1 MYKSKSEIRK
11 KLQQVKYMYN
21 EISKFKNRIFVKNGL
36 DEETGSYPLLTNIG
50 SFLAH
55 ARSILQY
62 AHKEA
67 MGDQGSGNQAKYENY
82 VSQNEIIKFFR
93 KIRDS
98 EIHEYT
104 IGSHTIVH
112 AESPIISCD
121 PETHT
126 AIGKE
131 VKLYVEP
138 LSDLNSPKNK
148 NMEVEI
154 VTTIGK
160 KVEIN
165 DAYIQ
170 RLEAEGEN
178 DLAEAARNGKELYEE
193 QECDGEK
200 DIFKLCE
207 KYIKELE
214 IFIDFGIANGFIT

>member
-11 KLQQVKYMYN
+11 KVQQVNYIYN

-36 DEETGSYPLLTNIG
+36 DEETGSYPLLTNIA
-50 SFLAH
+50 SFLVH

-62 AHKEA
+62 AQKEA
-67 MGDQGSGNQAKYENY
+67 MESGNQAKYDQY
-82 VSQNEIIKFFR
+82 VGQNEIIKFF
-93 KIRDS
+93 KKVRDS

-104 IGSHTIVH
+104 ISSHATIH
-112 AESPIISCD
+112 ADSPIISYD
-121 PETHT
+121 SETHT
-126 AIGKE
+126 AIGTE
-131 VKLYVEP
+131 VQLYVEP
-138 LSDLNSPKNK
+138 LSDLDSPKNK

-154 VTTIGK
+154 VTTLGK

-165 DAYIQ
+165 NAYIR

-178 DLAEAARNGKELYEE
+178 DLAEATRNGKELYEE

-207 KYIKELE
+207 KYIEELK
-214 IFIDFGIANGFIT
+214 IFINFGISNGFIT